1 MVECAA
7 GGRGTDTPALR
18 PKLRVSQPLLITP
31 APKLDLTFGLPF
43 DRNHCFDSSTM
54 TVNHLSIQQ
63 LRKAIDLKEKIE
75 GLENQLATLLSG
87 SGVPSPFKAVKT
99 GKKGMSAAGRA
110 RIAAAQKLR
119 WSKIRT
125 AKPVK
130 QGRKKMSAS
139 AKAKISAA
147 AKLRWAKVKA
157 AGKKR
162 L

>member
-1 MVECAA
+1 
-7 GGRGTDTPALR
+7 
-18 PKLRVSQPLLITP
+18 
-31 APKLDLTFGLPF
+31 
-43 DRNHCFDSSTM
+43 M
-54 TVNHLSIQQ
+54 TVDHLSIQQ
-63 LRKAIDLKEKIE
+63 LRKAIDLKEEIE
-75 GLENQLATLLSG
+75 ALENQLATLLSG

-99 GKKGMSAAGRA
+99 GRKGMSAAGRA

-119 WSKIRT
+119 WSKIKT
-125 AKPVK
+125 AKPAK

-147 AKLRWAKVKA
+147 AKLRWARVKA